1 MTFGG
6 TYYAIRDHDRDLYG
20 ARSRQM
26 FASYFA
32 KAPTDQEDPATVP
45 IAEPIVDATTAD
57 STTENSTIAEP
68 TTDEGIINSI
78 HLCTELCYAA
88 AVCQAFE
95 AAGIEVPDVDP
106 VGSKKY
112 VDHRSRVVWN
122 ISLALVNFRASF
134 PAALSAFSLCMYTEI

>member
-6 TYYAIRDHDRDLYG
+6 TDYVIKDHDRELYG

-32 KAPTDQEDPATVP
+32 KAPTDQDNHPDSNSTCARATV
-45 IAEPIVDATTAD
+45 ETSVVT
-57 STTENSTIAEP
+57 
-68 TTDEGIINSI
+68 EGIVNSI
-78 HLCTELCYAA
+78 HLCTELCSAV

-134 PAALSAFSLCMYTEI
+134 PAALSAFSLCMYTET

>member
-6 TYYAIRDHDRDLYG
+6 TDYAIRDHDRELYG

-32 KAPTDQEDPATVP
+32 KAPTDQDNHPDVTTTSPGVDSNSTCARATV
-45 IAEPIVDATTAD
+45 ETSVVT
-57 STTENSTIAEP
+57 
-68 TTDEGIINSI
+68 EGIVNSI
-78 HLCTELCYAA
+78 HLCTELCSAV

-134 PAALSAFSLCMYTEI
+134 SAALSAFALCMYTEI